1 MTDLP
6 FRRATL
12 PTEERVVDL
21 LFRLTLDE
29 KVGQLTQF
37 FHLGLEV
44 PDDLDVDLLPPEQRA
59 YAEQPKVVEGAI
71 RGGLTGSILFIKD
84 AAKANRMQ
92 RLAVEESRL
101 GIPLLFGF
109 DVIHGLRTIFPV
121 PLALAATWSPH
132 TIEAVQAT
140 AAREARAAGIH
151 WSFAPMVDVARDP
164 RWGRIIEGS
173 GEDPVLGAAV
183 AAAQV
188 RGFQGNLGSDNI
200 LAGPKHFA
208 GYGAARGGRDYDDA
222 DISDSELWN
231 VYLPPFRAA
240 IEAGAAN
247 VMSAYMDYN
256 GVPASGNRHLLT
268 DVLRD
273 ELGFTGFVVSDNN
286 AVRSLET
293 QHFAKDLTDAAVR
306 AISAG
311 VDMEMSMFDPAFSR
325 LAQAV
330 RDGLVGEE
338 VIDDAV
344 SRILRVKFELGLFET
359 PYVDEDAAAAVL
371 TAAASRDLARS
382 AAEESFVLLK
392 NEAGALPLTAASLT
406 SVAVIGQLADS
417 KRDTL
422 GPWVFDH
429 DTEETVTILEGLRSR
444 LGDGV
449 SVGHAPG
456 ASIPNRIFPSMFDQM
471 DQTVVATPDDYDDA
485 AEIQKAVDLAAEADI
500 AIVVVGQRQNQIGEN
515 ASTSTLE
522 LPGAQEEQLR
532 QIVKTGTPVI
542 LIVMSG
548 RPLDLR
554 WADANVPAILQAW
567 YPGTKGGDAVASVLL
582 GDASPAGRLPFTWP
596 RHVGQVPM
604 VYSHYRTFAPQDQG
618 ARYWEESSTP
628 LYSFGHGLSYATFEY
643 ANLQLDRASIPV
655 GETVTV
661 SVDVTNT
668 SASSAEEV
676 VQLYIHQRYGT
687 SSRPVRE
694 LKAFER
700 VMIAAGETRTVQFT
714 LGPDHLQYWSAVT
727 GGYVQDATTIDIWA
741 GGSSTAEL
749 TTVLDVT
756 DSAAA
761 ATAEGDNYE

>member
-6 FRRATL
+6 YRRATL
-12 PTEERVVDL
+12 PLEERVADL
-21 LFRLTLDE
+21 LPRLTLDE

-37 FHLGLEV
+37 FHLGIEV
-44 PDDLDVDLLPPEQRA
+44 PEGLDIDQLPPEQRA
-59 YAEQPKVVEGAI
+59 YAEQPKIVEDAI
-71 RGGLTGSILFIKD
+71 RDGLTGSILFVKD
-84 AAKANRMQ
+84 AVTANRMQ
-92 RLAVEESRL
+92 RRAVEESRL

-121 PLALAATWSPH
+121 PIALAATWSPE
-132 TIEAVQAT
+132 TIEAVQSV
-140 AAREARAAGIH
+140 AAREARAVGIH
-151 WSFAPMVDVARDP
+151 WTFAPMVDVARDP

-188 RGFQGNLGSDNI
+188 RGFQGNLGPDSI

-208 GYGAARGGRDYDDA
+208 GYGAGRGGRDYDDA
-222 DISDSELWN
+222 DISDSELRN

-240 IEAGAAN
+240 IDAGAAN

-268 DVLRD
+268 DVLRK
-273 ELGFTGFVVSDNN
+273 ELGFKGFVVSDNN

-306 AISAG
+306 AVTAG
-311 VDMEMSMFDPAFSR
+311 VDMEMCMFDPAFSR

-330 RDGLVGEE
+330 TDGLVSEA
-338 VIDDAV
+338 VVDDAV
-344 SRILRVKFELGLFET
+344 RRILRVKFELGLFEL
-359 PYVDEDAAAAVL
+359 PYVDEDAASAVL
-371 TAAASRDLARS
+371 TAADSRELASSS
-382 AAEESFVLLK
+382 AEKSFVLLK
-392 NEAGALPLTAASLT
+392 NEEAALPLSAASLT
-406 SVAVIGQLADS
+406 SIAVIGQLADS

-429 DTEETVTILEGLRSR
+429 ETEETVTILEGLRSR
-444 LGDGV
+444 LGDAV
-449 SVGHAPG
+449 RVAHAPG

-471 DQTVVATPDDYDDA
+471 DQTVVATPDDYEDA
-485 AEIQKAVDLAAEADI
+485 TEIQKAVQLAAEADV

-515 ASTSTLE
+515 ASTSTLD

-532 QIVKTGTPVI
+532 LIAATGTPVV

-554 WADANVPAILQAW
+554 WADANVPAILQTW
-567 YPGTKGGDAVASVLL
+567 YPGTRGGEAVASVLF
-582 GDASPAGRLPFTWP
+582 GDTAPAGRLPFTWP

-628 LYSFGHGLSYATFEY
+628 LYPFGHGLSYATFDY
-643 ANLQLDRASIPV
+643 ANLQLNRSSIGT
-655 GETVTV
+655 GESVTVTV
-661 SVDVTNT
+661 DVSNT
-668 SASSAEEV
+668 SDSKAEEV

-687 SSRPVRE
+687 SSRPIRE

-700 VMIAAGETRTVQFT
+700 VTIDAGQTVPVQFR
-714 LGPDHLQYWSAVT
+714 LGPDQLRYWSAVT
-727 GGYVQDATTIDIWA
+727 NGYVQDASTIDIWV
-741 GGSSTAEL
+741 GGSSTADL
-749 TTVLDVT
+749 GTVLEVIEQVEVAGAD
-756 DSAAA
+756 
-761 ATAEGDNYE
+761 GDRE